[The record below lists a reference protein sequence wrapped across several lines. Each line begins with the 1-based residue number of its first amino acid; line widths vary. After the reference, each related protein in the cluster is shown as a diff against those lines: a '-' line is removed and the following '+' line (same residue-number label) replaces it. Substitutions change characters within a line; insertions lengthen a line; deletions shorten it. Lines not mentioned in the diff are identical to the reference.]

1 MKAKAYLQQA
11 SYIRQRMRFI
21 SEKIEEIRT
30 SLESTGAIRYDKI
43 NVQSTPDPDPMVAHI
58 ARMDELTRQYK
69 DLNERYYATLVEIQ
83 ERINGLGSELYRK
96 ILAYRY
102 LDELSFMK
110 IADRMGYTFA
120 YIRNKHGE
128 ALVAFSKKYHDL

>member
-11 SYIRQRMRFI
+11 SYIRQRMRFVG
-21 SEKIEEIRT
+21 EKIEEIRT

-43 NVQSTPDPDPMVAHI
+43 SVQSSPDPDPMIGSI
-58 ARMDELTRQYK
+58 ARLDELVRKY
-69 DLNERYYATLVEIQ
+69 DAMNSSYYDALIEIQ
-83 ERINGLGSELYRK
+83 KRINGMDSELYRK

-102 LDELSFMK
+102 LDELTFIQ
-110 IADRMGYTFA
+110 IADRMSYSYA